1 MTTTSPKHLR
11 IASMNP
17 RIEQWGQWQR
27 AQGNSE
33 RTITSRVQ
41 LLTLFER
48 HAGIDAATATTE
60 HVVEFMAS
68 TKDRALSKSTRA
80 SYFSHLRAWFRW
92 LVRSGARDDDPMVV
106 MMAPKLPR
114 RRPRPVS
121 DEQLATILAIRMHRR
136 SQMMVRLACF
146 QGLRVHEIAKV
157 RGEDIDLLAMEIR
170 VIGKGEEDVRLPL
183 HPMVAVL
190 ATQFPRRGYWF
201 VSHTG
206 NVGAKQHILGKS
218 VSDILANIMTRA
230 GIDGGGHRLR
240 HWLGSKLVEEG
251 VNIRIIQ
258 ELLRHQ
264 SLTSTQIYTQVT
276 MEQQRKALG
285 LLKVSPQ
292 PTDPNSPDPGP
303 LALVAA

>member
-1 MTTTSPKHLR
+1 
-11 IASMNP
+11 MNV
-17 RIEQWGQWQR
+17 RIEQWGQAQR

-33 RTITSRVQ
+33 RTITSRIQV
-41 LLTLFER
+41 LMLFER
-48 HAGIDAATATTE
+48 FCGIDAHCALTE
-60 HVVEFMAS
+60 HTTAFMES
-68 TKDRALSKSTRA
+68 VRPLSKSTRA
-80 SYFSHLRAWFRW
+80 TYFSHLHAWFKW
-92 LVRSGARDDDPMVV
+92 LLRNGIRADDPMLA
-106 MMAPKLPR
+106 MMPPKLPR

-121 DEQLATILAIRMHRR
+121 DEQLATILATRMHRR

-157 RGEDIDLLAMEIR
+157 RGEDVDLLAMEIR
-170 VIGKGEEDVRLPL
+170 VVGKGEEDVRLPL

-190 ATQFPRRGYWF
+190 ASQFPRRGYWF
-201 VSHTG
+201 ISHTG
-206 NVGAKQHILGKS
+206 NASRESHILGKS

-230 GIDGGGHRLR
+230 GIEGGGHRLR

-276 MEQQRKALG
+276 MDQQRKALG
-285 LLKVSPQ
+285 LLKA
-292 PTDPNSPDPGP
+292 PTKPVDPESPDPPP